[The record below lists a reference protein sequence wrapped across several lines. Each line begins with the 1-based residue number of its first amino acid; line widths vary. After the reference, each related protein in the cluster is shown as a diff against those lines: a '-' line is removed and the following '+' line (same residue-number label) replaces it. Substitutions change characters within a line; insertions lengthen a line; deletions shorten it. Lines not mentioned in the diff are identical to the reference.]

1 MPATNT
7 KDRLDKH
14 HRQIAGI
21 RELMQQGMRMVVDT
35 KKDIRTLAAMLK
47 ATTAAQQ
54 KTDASLKALIDTLR
68 GGGNGHTNG
77 KSKHQ

>member
-7 KDRLDKH
+7 KDRPDKH
-14 HRQIAGI
+14 DRQIAGI

-35 KKDIRTLAAMLK
+35 RKDIRTLAAMLK

-54 KTDASLKALIDTLR
+54 KTDASLKALIDILR

-77 KSKHQ
+77 KSKHR